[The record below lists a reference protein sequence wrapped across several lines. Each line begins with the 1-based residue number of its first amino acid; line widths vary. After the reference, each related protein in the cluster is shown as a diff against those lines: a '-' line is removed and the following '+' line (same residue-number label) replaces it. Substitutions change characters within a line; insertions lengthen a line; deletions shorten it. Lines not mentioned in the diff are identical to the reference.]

1 MKTATTVTSYRLA
14 VLAGLLSFTLNA
26 LAALPSQLDTDTGGG
41 MGGTG
46 NSVDNPDEALLVP
59 LNSKTQ
65 VTCRSGDVIGSY
77 QLSHGAARQAIL
89 TRPLCLNTVFVL
101 NEGEEVMLS
110 LPSEQTVSVKATG
123 TSRLQITRTTHHA
136 WGARLEIE
144 INPVQ
149 GQADAKINSGVFL
162 IPLGFVGQIWIEG
175 SQAFWGLRKTK
186 SIK

>member
-1 MKTATTVTSYRLA
+1 MKTGTTVTSYRLA
-14 VLAGLLSFTLNA
+14 LLAGLLSFTLNA

-46 NSVDNPDEALLVP
+46 NSVDKPEQALLVP
-59 LNSKTQ
+59 LNSKSQ
-65 VTCRSGDVIGSY
+65 IACHSGDVIGRY
-77 QLSHGAARQAIL
+77 QLSRTAAKQPAIN
-89 TRPLCLNTVFVL
+89 RPLCLNTLFVL
-101 NEGEEVMLS
+101 DGGEEVMLS

-175 SQAFWGLRKTK
+175 SQAFWGLRHHR
-186 SIK
+186 

>member
-26 LAALPSQLDTDTGGG
+26 LAALPSKLDTDTGGG

-77 QLSHGAARQAIL
+77 QLLREAARQAIL

-175 SQAFWGLRKTK
+175 SQAFWGLRKNK

>member
-1 MKTATTVTSYRLA
+1 MKTATNATSYRL
-14 VLAGLLSFTLNA
+14 VMLAGLLTFTLNA
-26 LAALPSQLDTDTGGG
+26 LAALPSQLDTGTGGG

-77 QLSHGAARQAIL
+77 QLSHSAAKQPNAN
-89 TRPLCLNTVFVL
+89 RPLCLNTVFVL

-110 LPSEQTVSVKATG
+110 LPSEQTVSVKTTG

-144 INPVQ
+144 INPVK

-175 SQAFWGLRKTK
+175 SQAFGGLRKNK

>member
-14 VLAGLLSFTLNA
+14 LLAGLLSFTLNA
-26 LAALPSQLDTDTGGG
+26 LAALPSQLDTDTGVG

-77 QLSHGAARQAIL
+77 QLLREAARQAIL

-110 LPSEQTVSVKATG
+110 LPS
-123 TSRLQITRTTHHA
+123 
-136 WGARLEIE
+136 
-144 INPVQ
+144 
-149 GQADAKINSGVFL
+149 
-162 IPLGFVGQIWIEG
+162 
-175 SQAFWGLRKTK
+175 
-186 SIK
+186 